1 MVIGTTSVE
10 TLTRVRVTVDT
21 KDWWAVAIVPA
32 ARQSAP
38 PLPALI
44 ALLAFSFLDTG
55 IATPARVVTDLIIGA
70 APFCTTSQTEAVRTT
85 DLSRNAVVIPG
96 TKIETEA
103 RVLISPTATAA
114 LGTVAGFIAMQNTT
128 ALRSI
133 SWHAVALI
141 GTQLPPWTRS
151 SARLKKAD
159 LIAPEQTTSIAQP
172 GRTVLA
178 TLAVLTAR
186 STQRPCSLAEAF
198 ETVSLACEATGGLVA
213 GVAMIILL
221 AVHGRSTEAV
231 LAANL
236 LARALIVVIAT
247 GSRRRRCGDPTV
259 LASRCATTA
268 GTAATGLR
276 ASRESPYKEE
286 DTVTSHGNSVL
297 PLCREGLWFKEKAV
311 PVNGAK
317 TEKPWD

>member
-1 MVIGTTSVE
+1 MVLKGPAIKASGAVGEVTAAQRTGFPPTVPLGILVFDAKALVTEASGGAVIVVIAALAKPQSRLETGSQLNALRTGFCPVSVESNPTAELTQLAVQLFRSARPIDTGLIPTHLCCCAVVIGTTSVE

-70 APFCTTSQTEAVRTT
+70 APFCTASQTEAVRTT

-133 SWHAVALI
+133 SWHTVALI

-186 STQRPCSLAEAF
+186 ST
-198 ETVSLACEATGGLVA
+198 
-213 GVAMIILL
+213 
-221 AVHGRSTEAV
+221 
-231 LAANL
+231 
-236 LARALIVVIAT
+236 
-247 GSRRRRCGDPTV
+247 
-259 LASRCATTA
+259 
-268 GTAATGLR
+268 
-276 ASRESPYKEE
+276 
-286 DTVTSHGNSVL
+286 
-297 PLCREGLWFKEKAV
+297 
-311 PVNGAK
+311 
-317 TEKPWD
+317 